1 MRRFIIPVVI
11 VVVLAILSAIIS
23 GASPTEAQGNSQ
35 PAANVQIV
43 NGPTPGPV
51 IVRWDAVPEATH
63 YGIGYVNLLLDHPQ
77 AKAGATGNWRET
89 FGNGFVGDRVALQ
102 APATDCSGDDYDRDE
117 WGEYPGADADAVP
130 TWTLPS
136 DDVASAEIT
145 LDHHVALKDAHV
157 SGGCDWTT
165 AMKNGFA
172 MDPANLNPTTRSF
185 NSSKGSRTP
194 DRLTGIAQRIID
206 TDDEQCDYA
215 TQHDEVKDQYDLSM
229 TESERETVTQWL
241 ALCVESPGGES
252 ATMSTTRP
260 SMVSASYSTQTG
272 SVEVAWTPD
281 ADAQQHWVVLFS
293 LPSYEHGGRVLVR
306 GADADAVIFEDVPPG
321 RYEALVASYS
331 KDVGFEYG
339 DDTAFELT
347 IASASTPGVT
357 PMLGPTLPLT
367 PQDPLSNAEL
377 ASLVKP
383 ALVNLEVTPSDGET
397 YGGTGF
403 VVRSDGLVVT
413 NRHVV
418 DDAEIVTGLMNI
430 QDGPPLEFT
439 GQVLGRGILVDLA
452 VIKLDSSRTF
462 GTLPLGDSDT
472 VAFGD
477 EVTAWGYPL
486 SSFLGTDPTLTRGI
500 ISSPNRVF
508 DDTKYLQIDADLAP
522 GNSGGPL
529 IDRYGHVVGV
539 NTAGVVI
546 IDENGTR
553 IPVAGI
559 YLSIASS
566 EVSDRLDT
574 LESGGPVQATY
585 HNLRFDYGYS
595 MDIPKGW
602 YLESES
608 QTTSWFLPYTARRF
622 ANIITLPLIE
632 PLLSKSGELDLLAG
646 WIWDTF
652 LPEYAADNWDYFQN
666 VSARK
671 ITQGGQEFYRLEYR
685 ARWEPGLCIFRHVE
699 LLSISSTFPDQPLGF
714 ITTSAVCEDSLAT
727 YTAERDTMLASFRP

>member
-1 MRRFIIPVVI
+1 MKKIINRLTLI
-11 VVVLAILSAIIS
+11 LIMVVVVGLFGGTAEAE
-23 GASPTEAQGNSQ
+23 APVTEVIN
-35 PAANVQIV
+35 ANGSV
-43 NGPTPGPV
+43 TEM
-51 IVRWDAVPEATH
+51 PEA
-63 YGIGYVNLLLDHPQ
+63 
-77 AKAGATGNWRET
+77 
-89 FGNGFVGDRVALQ
+89 
-102 APATDCSGDDYDRDE
+102 DCSSDDYDRDE
-117 WGEYPGADADAVP
+117 WGNHPTADPDATP

-136 DDVASAEIT
+136 DNVSSSDLT
-145 LDHHVALKDAHV
+145 NDHHVALKDAHV
-157 SGGCDWTT
+157 SGGCDWSA
-165 AMKNGFA
+165 AMKNDFSS
-172 MDPANLNPTTRSF
+172 DSDNLNPTTRSF

-194 DRLTGIAQRIID
+194 DQLTGIAERIIN
-206 TDDEQCDYA
+206 TDDEKCDYA
-215 TQHDEVKDQYDLSM
+215 TQHDAVKDEYDLSM
-229 TESERETVTQWL
+229 TDSERSTVTLWL
-241 ALCVESPGGES
+241 SFCQEGDGSEVGSHGDGGSSPQP
-252 ATMSTTRP
+252 TTRP
-260 SMVSASYSTQTG
+260 TMVSATYSDVSNTVT
-272 SVEVAWTPD
+272 VTWVPD
-281 ADAQQHWVVLFS
+281 SDAQQHWVVLFS
-293 LPSYEHGGRVLVR
+293 LPDYEHGGRVEVR
-306 GADADAVIFEDVPPG
+306 GANADTVAFESVPPG

-331 KDVGFEYG
+331 KTTGFEYG
-339 DDTAFELT
+339 DDTAFNLT
-347 IASASTPGVT
+347 VEP
-357 PMLGPTLPLT
+357 T

-377 ASLVKP
+377 ASRVRP

-418 DDAEIVTGLMNI
+418 DDAETVTALMNI
-430 QDGPPLEFT
+430 QAGPPVEFT

-500 ISSPNRVF
+500 ISSPNRILE
-508 DDTKYLQIDADLAP
+508 DTKYLQIDADLAP

-608 QTTSWFLPYTARRF
+608 QTTSWFLPYTGRRF
-622 ANIITLPLIE
+622 ANIGTLPLIE

-646 WIWDTF
+646 RIWDTF
-652 LPEYAADNWDYFQN
+652 LPEYAADNWDYFQD
-666 VSARK
+666 VSTRK

-685 ARWEPGLCIFRHVE
+685 ARWEPGLCIFRYVA
-699 LLSISSTFPDQPLGF
+699 LVSVSSTFPDQPFGF

>member
-1 MRRFIIPVVI
+1 M
-11 VVVLAILSAIIS
+11 
-23 GASPTEAQGNSQ
+23 
-35 PAANVQIV
+35 
-43 NGPTPGPV
+43 
-51 IVRWDAVPEATH
+51 
-63 YGIGYVNLLLDHPQ
+63 
-77 AKAGATGNWRET
+77 
-89 FGNGFVGDRVALQ
+89 
-102 APATDCSGDDYDRDE
+102 
-117 WGEYPGADADAVP
+117 
-130 TWTLPS
+130 
-136 DDVASAEIT
+136 
-145 LDHHVALKDAHV
+145 
-157 SGGCDWTT
+157 
-165 AMKNGFA
+165 
-172 MDPANLNPTTRSF
+172 
-185 NSSKGSRTP
+185 
-194 DRLTGIAQRIID
+194 
-206 TDDEQCDYA
+206 
-215 TQHDEVKDQYDLSM
+215 
-229 TESERETVTQWL
+229 
-241 ALCVESPGGES
+241 
-252 ATMSTTRP
+252 
-260 SMVSASYSTQTG
+260 
-272 SVEVAWTPD
+272 
-281 ADAQQHWVVLFS
+281 
-293 LPSYEHGGRVLVR
+293 R
-306 GADADAVIFEDVPPG
+306 GADADAVVFEDVPPG

-357 PMLGPTLPLT
+357 PMPGPTLPLT

-546 IDENGTR
+546 IGENGTR

-608 QTTSWFLPYTARRF
+608 QMTSWFLPYTDTARRF

-699 LLSISSTFPDQPLGF
+699 LVSISSTFPDQPLGF

>member
-11 VVVLAILSAIIS
+11 VAALAILSAIIS

-63 YGIGYVNLLLDHPQ
+63 YGIGYVNLLRDHPQ

-215 TQHDEVKDQYDLSM
+215 TQHDEVKDKYDLSM

-252 ATMSTTRP
+252 ATMATTRP
-260 SMVSASYSTQTG
+260 SMVSATYSEETQ
-272 SVEVAWTPD
+272 SVEVSWVPD
-281 ADAQQHWVVLFS
+281 VDAQQHWVVLFS
-293 LPSYEHGGRVLVR
+293 LPGYDHAGRVWVG
-306 GADADAVIFEDVPPG
+306 GADGDSAVFEDVPPG

-347 IASASTPGVT
+347 IASASTPDVT
-357 PMLGPTLPLT
+357 PMPGPTLPLT

-500 ISSPNRVF
+500 ISSPNRIF
-508 DDTKYLQIDADLAP
+508 EDTKYLQIDADLAP

-602 YLESES
+602 YLGSES
-608 QTTSWFLPYTARRF
+608 QTTSLVPS
-622 ANIITLPLIE
+622 IH
-632 PLLSKSGELDLLAG
+632 GET
-646 WIWDTF
+646 ICK
-652 LPEYAADNWDYFQN
+652 Y
-666 VSARK
+666 
-671 ITQGGQEFYRLEYR
+671 
-685 ARWEPGLCIFRHVE
+685 HH
-699 LLSISSTFPDQPLGF
+699 
-714 ITTSAVCEDSLAT
+714 SAVNRAALEQK
-727 YTAERDTMLASFRP
+727 R

>member
-11 VVVLAILSAIIS
+11 VAALAILSAIIS
-23 GASPTEAQGNSQ
+23 GASPTEAQGNSP
-35 PAANVQIV
+35 PAANVQVV
-43 NGPTPGPV
+43 NGPTPGTV
-51 IVRWDAVPEATH
+51 IVHWDAVPEATH
-63 YGIGYVNLLLDHPQ
+63 YGIGYVNLLRDHPQ

-272 SVEVAWTPD
+272 SVEVSWTPD
-281 ADAQQHWVVLFS
+281 VDAQQHWVVLFS

-306 GADADAVIFEDVPPG
+306 GADADAVMFEDVPPG

-331 KDVGFEYG
+331 RDVGFEYG

-347 IASASTPGVT
+347 IASASTPDV
-357 PMLGPTLPLT
+357 T

-500 ISSPNRVF
+500 ISSPNRILE
-508 DDTKYLQIDADLAP
+508 DTKYLQIDADLAP

-608 QTTSWFLPYTARRF
+608 QTTSRFLPYTGRRF
-622 ANIITLPLIE
+622 ANIGTLPLIE

-685 ARWEPGLCIFRHVE
+685 ARWEPGLCILRHVE
-699 LLSISSTFPDQPLGF
+699 LVSISSTFPDQPLGF